1 MKRLLWMIC
10 ALSLVLWIACAQ
22 GESLVYPDTDF
33 QASAD
38 AEAIDFGET
47 QVALDQLIP
56 YLSQFPGLKRVDM
69 FASPVNADGIE
80 KLTEAFPEIEFG
92 WTINFADHQIRT
104 DCTAFSTLHTRDSH
118 THVSEEFSVLRY
130 CRQLRA
136 LDFGH
141 NAVVDISWIAE
152 LPELRVLIIAC
163 NQVEDISPIGTLSK
177 LEYLEMFTNRI
188 RDITPLLNCPNL
200 MDLNI
205 GYNWIDDLTPLQQMT
220 QLKRLWMYNYNHTGV
235 PTRTV
240 INTIME
246 WLPDVQLNTASS
258 PTEGGW
264 RKHPHFDVIHAMF
277 RSPDGYEPFE
287 DSVPDGKTL
296 KDPPTVRDED

>member
-1 MKRLLWMIC
+1 MRRLIPLFA
-10 ALSLVLWIACAQ
+10 ALLLLLAGTAC
-22 GESLVYPDTDF
+22 
-33 QASAD
+33 AD
-38 AEAIDFGET
+38 AELIAYPETDFAAPADAESIDFGET
-47 QVALDQLIP
+47 QVEIGALIP
-56 YLSQFPGLKRVDM
+56 YLARFPALRQVDM
-69 FASPVNADGIE
+69 FATPVTAADIDA
-80 KLTEAFPEIEFG
+80 LTEALPDVKFG
-92 WTINFADHQIRT
+92 WTIRFEDHEIRT
-104 DCTAFSTLHTRDSH
+104 DCTAFSTLHTRNSH
-118 THVSEEFSVLRY
+118 THSSEDFSVLRY
-130 CRQLRA
+130 CTELRA

-141 NAVVDISWIAE
+141 NAAVDISWME
-152 LPELRVLIIAC
+152 GLTELRVVIIAC
-163 NQVEDISPIGTLSK
+163 NQIEDISPLGKLTK

-188 RDITPLLNCPNL
+188 RDISPLLNCPNL

-240 INTIME
+240 INTIRE

-264 RKHPHFDVIHAMF
+264 RVHPHFDVIHAMF

-287 DSVPDGKTL
+287 DSVP
-296 KDPPTVRDED
+296 EDAGLPVEGD